1 MVQTA
6 IKERRSAPE
15 ALRPAAPPPAPPAPA
30 GPSTAN
36 LAGPPAASGN
46 WLVPVIV
53 LVVGNFMAVLDVT
66 IVNVAVPAI
75 QKEFGGSLDDTLW
88 IATAYTLMLGVVVP
102 LSGWLGDRFGLKN
115 VYVASLIGFAI
126 GSALCGLAW
135 NLDVLVVFRVLQAIP
150 GGIMPV
156 VAMTMVFKTVPMN
169 KIGAAMGVFGVGI
182 VFAPAVGPVLGG
194 YLVQYVDWRLVFY
207 VNVPAGLLGALAAF
221 VILPAVPKLV
231 AKRFDLPGF
240 LCIGLG
246 LFALL
251 LAVSE
256 GQDWGWTSFPV
267 LMLAAV
273 GVNLMALFV
282 LIELAVK
289 NPLLDIRVFRVL
301 PFTNSI
307 LLLGILQINLLA
319 IAFYAPV
326 FLQQGQHKEAFDA
339 GLLLLPG
346 AVATGVLMP
355 MVGRLYDKI
364 GPKLLAT
371 SGMLICGFGTYLM
384 CNITADMTR
393 GDLIFWT
400 CVRGV
405 GLGLS
410 IMPINTAGLASL
422 PPAQTNQGS
431 ALINVARQVSG
442 ALGLAFFAALASMQQ
457 AQLFANRT
465 ALIPQSTTPVTS
477 TGEPTLAQVGP
488 LFGRLQQLNAEIQ
501 ATSYSNIFLITA
513 VLTASG
519 MFLVLALRAPGKR
532 APGAVPVE

>member
-1 MVQTA
+1 MADTA
-6 IKERRSAPE
+6 VKERKPSVSAQ
-15 ALRPAAPPPAPPAPA
+15 LPAAPPTAPSGPPTPAPA
-30 GPSTAN
+30 GP
-36 LAGPPAASGN
+36 PASSGN

-53 LVVGNFMAVLDVT
+53 LVIGNFMAVLDVT

-102 LSGWLGDRFGLKN
+102 LSGWLGDQFGLKN
-115 VYVASLIGFAI
+115 VYLASLIGFAI

-135 NLDVLVVFRVLQAIP
+135 NLDVLIAFRVLQAIP

-156 VAMTMVFKTVPMN
+156 VAMTMVFKTVPMK

-221 VILPAVPKLV
+221 VVLPAVPKLP

-267 LMLAAV
+267 LILLAA

-289 NPLLDIRVFRVL
+289 NPLLDVRVFAVM
-301 PFTNSI
+301 PFTASI
-307 LLLGILQINLLA
+307 LMLGILQINLLA

-346 AVATGVLMP
+346 AIATGVLMP

-364 GPKLLAT
+364 GAKLLAS
-371 SGMLICGFGTYLM
+371 SGLLICGFGTYLM
-384 CNITADMTR
+384 CSITADMTR
-393 GDLIFWT
+393 EDLIFWT

-431 ALINVARQVSG
+431 ALINVARQVAG

-465 ALIPQSTTPVTS
+465 ALIPESVTPANS
-477 TGEPTLAQVGP
+477 TGQPTLQQVGP
-488 LFGRLQQLNAEIQ
+488 LIGQLQQLNVEIQ

-513 VLTASG
+513 TLTAAG
-519 MFLVLALRAPGKR
+519 MFLVFALRRPGKR
-532 APGAVPVE
+532 APGAAPVE